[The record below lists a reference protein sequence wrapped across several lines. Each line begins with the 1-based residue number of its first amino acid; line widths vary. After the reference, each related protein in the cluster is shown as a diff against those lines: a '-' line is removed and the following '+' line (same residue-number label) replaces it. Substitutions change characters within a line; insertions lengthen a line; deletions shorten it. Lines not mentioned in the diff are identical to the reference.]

1 MRCGL
6 TFSEVAGFDAKPG
19 RGRNQGLKGPL
30 SIDFA
35 RTGEDGPWVIT
46 GLRGGTPLGEAT
58 VTLRA
63 VRFSRRS
70 PRVRL
75 HLTGFILSCHKTV
88 LFPCP
93 NYTIGF
99 RTN

>member
-1 MRCGL
+1 
-6 TFSEVAGFDAKPG
+6 
-19 RGRNQGLKGPL
+19 
-30 SIDFA
+30 
-35 RTGEDGPWVIT
+35 
-46 GLRGGTPLGEAT
+46 